1 MKALARS
8 LQTLE
13 AGEVLDFP
21 WPSLAA
27 EVKPRPGNLL
37 ICLGAPGVGKSTF
50 GLEWTKGLLYQDQ
63 PVLYLSL
70 DTPLHDQAA
79 RFSASWHGNG
89 VTVQDVQD
97 QPTGWAEWLAA
108 QRTEDGRPL
117 PLRFSDVLMN
127 VDEVQELV
135 EAESEWFGRPP
146 ALIIVDNA
154 SDLLDDEE
162 SRSSF
167 MRLFR
172 ALDAIAKD
180 TGAVVLALHHI
191 RRGGSQD
198 PALSNGLRAP
208 TMTDGAFAG
217 EQKAQAVLSV
227 WRDQPGVFRVSVI
240 KNRMGESDPSGGKF
254 VSLGCDLARSTLWEG
269 LAQAQ
274 AQVGVTLPAPQGYG
288 GGQ

>member
-1 MKALARS
+1 M
-8 LQTLE
+8 

-21 WPSLAA
+21 WPSLKGM
-27 EVKPRPGNLL
+27 VKPRPGNLL

-50 GLEWTKGLLYQDQ
+50 ALEWTKGLLYAGE

-79 RFSASWHGNG
+79 RFTASWHGQ
-89 VTVQDVQD
+89 VTVSQVQED
-97 QPTGWAEWLAA
+97 PLGWAQWLAGL
-108 QRTEDGRPL
+108 RTGDGKPL
-117 PLRFSDVLMN
+117 PLRFSDYLMG
-127 VDEVQELV
+127 VDELSELV

-154 SDLLDDEE
+154 SDMLDEEE

-172 ALDAIAKD
+172 GLDAIAKD

-198 PALSNGLRAP
+198 EALSNGLRAP
-208 TMTDGAFAG
+208 RMTDGAFAG
-217 EQKAQAVLSV
+217 EQKAQAVMSV
-227 WRDQPGVFRVSVI
+227 WRDQPDVFRVSVL
-240 KNRMGESDPSGGKF
+240 KNRMGEARSDGSMF
-254 VSLGCDLARSTLWEG
+254 VSLGCDLGRSSLWEG
-269 LAQAQ
+269 MAQAYQ
-274 AQVGVTLPAPQGYG
+274 QTGVAVGA
-288 GGQ
+288 